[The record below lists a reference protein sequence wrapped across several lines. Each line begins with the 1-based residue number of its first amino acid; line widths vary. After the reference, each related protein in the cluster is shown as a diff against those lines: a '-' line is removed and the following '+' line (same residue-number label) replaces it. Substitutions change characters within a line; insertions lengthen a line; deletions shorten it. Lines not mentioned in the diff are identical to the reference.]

1 MKELTDVKEQ
11 QFKDNLQDLKKRNII
26 TIHLDL
32 KKTAHGFEKQRRQFN
47 EIATFI
53 KYEHGNVVCELL
65 KPYNDIKIVEVP
77 IYYTHKVANNIETL
91 KDKYKQTFKLV

>member
-11 QFKDNLQDLKKRNII
+11 QYKENLQDLKKGNII

-53 KYEHGNVVCELL
+53 KFEHGNV
-65 KPYNDIKIVEVP
+65 
-77 IYYTHKVANNIETL
+77 
-91 KDKYKQTFKLV
+91 

>member
-1 MKELTDVKEQ
+1 MKELADAKELQ
-11 QFKDNLQDLKKRNII
+11 YKDNLQDLKKGNII

-53 KYEHGNVVCELL
+53 KFEHGNV
-65 KPYNDIKIVEVP
+65 
-77 IYYTHKVANNIETL
+77 
-91 KDKYKQTFKLV
+91 